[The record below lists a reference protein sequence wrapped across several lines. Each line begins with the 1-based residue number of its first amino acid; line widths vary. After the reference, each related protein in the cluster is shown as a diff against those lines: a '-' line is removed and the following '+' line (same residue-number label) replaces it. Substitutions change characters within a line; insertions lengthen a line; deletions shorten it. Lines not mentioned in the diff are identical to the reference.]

1 MRHCLGFACAMTLL
15 ATTGCQLGAALE
27 IEQDIQVTT
36 LPPGDSAG
44 RYEATVVAKA
54 AGTYTDYMGALM
66 TKASE
71 ACTGVSF
78 GVEDSTYGPDVT
90 SAVPAGETLRVVV
103 SCNHDRLPN
112 HKVVAAED
120 FSVMTGDAPEGSL
133 VKSASLHLDQHK
145 GNKKLAVEALMGAFL
160 REAYTEECEGK
171 AVLVQYVATATSPG
185 TPNEALL
192 NPENMQATMHYRCVE
207 VASIATTPA
216 S

>member
-1 MRHCLGFACAMTLL
+1 MRHCFGFACAMTLL

-27 IEQDIQVTT
+27 IDQDIQVTT

-54 AGTYTDYMGALM
+54 AGTYATYMGALM

-71 ACTGVSF
+71 GCNGVSF
-78 GVEDSTYGPDVT
+78 SVDDGSYGPEVT
-90 SAVPAGETLRVVV
+90 SPVPAGEKLRIVV

-112 HKVVAAED
+112 HRVVAAED

-133 VKSASLHLDQHK
+133 VKSASKQLDQHK
-145 GNKKLAVEALMGAFL
+145 GNKKLAVESLLGAFL
-160 REAYTEECEGK
+160 REGYTEECEGK

-185 TPNEALL
+185 TPHASLP
-192 NPENMQATMHYRCVE
+192 NPENMQATMHFRCVE
-207 VASIATTPA
+207 IESAATSPA